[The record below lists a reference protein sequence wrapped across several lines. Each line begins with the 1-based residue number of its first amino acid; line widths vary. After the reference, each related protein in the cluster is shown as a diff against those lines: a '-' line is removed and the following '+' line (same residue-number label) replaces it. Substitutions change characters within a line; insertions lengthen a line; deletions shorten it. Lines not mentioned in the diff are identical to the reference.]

1 MADFENTVAAVPEG
15 IAAGTPADDAQAAGA
30 ISVED
35 MMASMLG
42 EGNDH
47 ETAEETGA
55 QAQAEM
61 GDGGPDE
68 PTVQQ
73 GKNDKFGKRISAALA
88 SQKEQIFK
96 SLGMSEADVRELI
109 RAHKAEQMHK
119 EDPEISPKAAR
130 RILEEQEKAQ
140 NPDAARTQQRLD
152 AAKREVAE
160 LSEAGW
166 TREELTELTR
176 EHELMAA
183 VSAGEMTLK
192 QAARAFLKRGSEQP
206 TRKKAIPT
214 ARNTAAG
221 DAKDQDP
228 IASMSREQFA
238 ALRKRVREASLSGTK
253 VHF

>member
-15 IAAGTPADDAQAAGA
+15 IAAGTPADDAQAAEA
-30 ISVED
+30 ISVEEI
-35 MMASMLG
+35 MASMLG

-55 QAQAEM
+55 QAQTEM

-109 RAHKAEQMHK
+109 RAHKAEQMHR

-130 RILEEQEKAQ
+130 KILEAQEKATQ
-140 NPDAARTQQRLD
+140 PAQAQRIADLSAEMKDMLSKGYTADEIREMVSDAD
-152 AAKREVAE
+152 V
-160 LSEAGW
+160 LSDIESGKNLW
-166 TREELTELTR
+166 
-176 EHELMAA
+176 
-183 VSAGEMTLK
+183 
-192 QAARAFLKRGSEQP
+192 QAARAFERRRGEASITQRKRAP
-206 TRKKAIPT
+206 RT
-214 ARNTAAG
+214 ARSTAAG
-221 DAKDQDP
+221 DSP
-228 IASMSREQFA
+228 EPNLIASIPDDKYDAFMEN
-238 ALRKRVREASLSGTK
+238 LRRRAMRGEKVRL
-253 VHF
+253 